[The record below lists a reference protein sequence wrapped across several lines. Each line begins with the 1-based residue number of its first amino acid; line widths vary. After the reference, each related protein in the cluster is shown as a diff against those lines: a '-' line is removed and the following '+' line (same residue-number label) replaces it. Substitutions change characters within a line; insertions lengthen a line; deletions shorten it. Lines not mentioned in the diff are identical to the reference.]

1 MKMPDISEEE
11 RAEIFRALQERKE
24 ALEKLEKD
32 TDKRG
37 IPIDRIDERLALYR
51 DGESLENGKRV
62 PTAGLLTMFSAEPQ
76 LSDEARRQ
84 RDEEDE
90 IRRNAATSESS
101 GETGGGNKAGG
112 KAKWKRQR
120 KPGEPE
126 TVGEILGTEG
136 EPIAPP
142 PPQRHLALE
151 AKGSPSNNDNILDPT
166 GPTPP
171 SPEAVD
177 AIRTARLMGEEEGA
191 DGKVEEL
198 AAAASGAHP
207 SGAKIADDR
216 TDTKPLQE

>member
-11 RAEIFRALQERKE
+11 RSEVFRALQERKE

-51 DGESLENGKRV
+51 DGETLQSGKRV

-84 RDEEDE
+84 RDDDEET
-90 IRRNAATSESS
+90 RKAAASSASS
-101 GETGGGNKAGG
+101 GETGGGNKPGR
-112 KAKWKRQR
+112 KEKWTRQR

-126 TVGEILGTEG
+126 LVGDILQVE

-151 AKGSPSNNDNILDPT
+151 AKGTASNNENVIDPT
-166 GPTPP
+166 GPGPIDP
-171 SPEAVD
+171 DAVQSIRAAVEAEEPD
-177 AIRTARLMGEEEGA
+177 PAR
-191 DGKVEEL
+191 EEL
-198 AAAASGAHP
+198 ASAAAGAHP
-207 SGAKIADDR
+207 TGKTINDVRANAR
-216 TDTKPLQE
+216 EDTE